1 MAKISNDQIEAI
13 KAEFKKFDTNNDNK
27 LSKKEYYIM
36 LRTDGTNLN
45 EKHIKSFVN
54 KYSKYYYTKK

>member
-36 LRTDGTNLN
+36 LRTDGANLN

>member
-1 MAKISNDQIEAI
+1 MVKISDDQIEAI
-13 KAEFKKFDTNNDNK
+13 KSEFKKFDTNNDNK

-45 EKHIKSFVN
+45 EKHIKSFV
-54 KYSKYYYTKK
+54 SI